1 VAPPEFF
8 FTLEFSSQGTP
19 TPLVQELSDQV
30 CRFVGCPEASLAKM
44 SEALDR
50 ATAATAVGPRRC
62 DVQFRAHGGKLDV
75 LVTAN
80 AGRVWQETIVIP

>member
-1 VAPPEFF
+1 MAPPEFF

-30 CRFVGCPEASLAKM
+30 CRFVGCSEASLAKM
-44 SEALDR
+44 SEALER
-50 ATAATAVGPRRC
+50 ATAATAVGQRRC

-80 AGRVWQETIVIP
+80 AGRVWQETIIIP